1 MRYTALVIVLIC
13 VLLGCTVPT
22 NAATLVDSI
31 NVLRSQGC
39 AGSQGTRSKLK
50 RTRELD
56 AVAQEWSKGGRLNG
70 ALERA
75 EYRAAN
81 SSSMRMSGAPDDRA
95 IIGVL
100 ADNYCQTV
108 TDPQFTE
115 IGVQQ
120 RGKEIW
126 IVVAT
131 PLDLPTVK
139 DAASVAREV
148 LRRVNDARARPRKC
162 GRTKFDGAAPL
173 QLSAMLSRAALAHAQ
188 DMARNSHFEHEG
200 TDGSTPAERIA
211 RVGYRWKHVAENIAA
226 GAPTAEAVVN
236 GWLNSPGHCANI
248 MGQAYREMGLAYAL
262 ESKSDAGIYWA
273 QEFGTQR

>member
-1 MRYTALVIVLIC
+1 MRHTALVIFLFHA
-13 VLLGCTVPT
+13 LFGCAAT

-31 NVLRSQGC
+31 NALRLQGC
-39 AGSQGTRSKLK
+39 AGSQGTRVKLK

-56 AVAQEWSKGGRLNG
+56 AVAQEWSKGGRLQG
-70 ALERA
+70 ALTRA

-95 IIGVL
+95 ILKVL
-100 ADNYCQTV
+100 ADSYCETV
-108 TDPQFTE
+108 TDPQFTD

-120 RGKEIW
+120 RGNEVW

-131 PLDLPTVK
+131 PLDLPTIK
-139 DAASVAREV
+139 DANSVAREV
-148 LRRVNDARARPRKC
+148 LRRVNDARSKPRKC
-162 GRTKFDGAAPL
+162 GRASFAAAAPL
-173 QLSAMLSRAALAHAQ
+173 ELSAVLSRAALLHAQ

-200 TDGSTPAERIA
+200 TDGSTPAERIT

-226 GAPTAEAVVN
+226 GASSAEAVVN

-248 MGQAYREMGLAYAL
+248 MGPAYREMGIAYAL
-262 ESKSDAGIYWA
+262 EPQSAAGIY
-273 QEFGTQR
+273 